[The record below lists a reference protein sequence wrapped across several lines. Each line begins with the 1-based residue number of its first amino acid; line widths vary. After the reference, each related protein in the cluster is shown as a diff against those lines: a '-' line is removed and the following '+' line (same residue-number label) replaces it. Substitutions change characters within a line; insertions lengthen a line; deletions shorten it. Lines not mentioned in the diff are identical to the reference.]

1 VEKGN
6 SEIAVSVQ
14 DSGSGISPEHLTHVF
29 DRFWQAQKTNRLG
42 TGLGLAI
49 CKGIVEAHDGKI
61 WIESIQGKGTK
72 VIFTLPTQ

>member
-1 VEKGN
+1 MEKGN